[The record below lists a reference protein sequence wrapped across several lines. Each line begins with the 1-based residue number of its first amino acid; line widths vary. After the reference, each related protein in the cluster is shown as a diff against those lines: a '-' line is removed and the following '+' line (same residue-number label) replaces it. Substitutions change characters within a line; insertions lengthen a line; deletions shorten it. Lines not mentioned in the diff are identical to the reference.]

1 MYDIRLHR
9 YKANFQ
15 FRNTFSDEERSSDIE
30 KLSDLLDNCDFFFAA
45 FIFFPF
51 IKDIDRSVFSF
62 ISLSIHLF
70 FGKKLKILEETQ
82 SLARS
87 FLTIAPDVIPF
98 AFTLI
103 FRYCTQQFFF
113 LRLHHSCF

>member
-70 FGKKLKILEETQ
+70 LGKN
-82 SLARS
+82 
-87 FLTIAPDVIPF
+87 
-98 AFTLI
+98 
-103 FRYCTQQFFF
+103 
-113 LRLHHSCF
+113 

>member
-45 FIFFPF
+45 FIFFLLLRTL
-51 IKDIDRSVFSF
+51 IG
-62 ISLSIHLF
+62 LF
-70 FGKKLKILEETQ
+70 FHSLVYLFIYFWEKIKNIGRDPILGP
-82 SLARS
+82 L
-87 FLTIAPDVIPF
+87 LPYNCP
-98 AFTLI
+98 
-103 FRYCTQQFFF
+103 
-113 LRLHHSCF
+113 